1 MREERGIGSD
11 YAEHVVVCTHGIV
24 IHEQVASEGVV
35 IEVVGEIA
43 HDPVKVVALLDDV
56 AGEVFFAVPVAAV
69 GFLEAVEFVVK
80 LHVVVH
86 GIQIVLVAQLAV
98 FLDVVEVVLV
108 EAALAVPLAGESLEV
123 LEHQLRVFLVGVN
136 RLAEANEVVV
146 VVEAADVYPQAAERA
161 VVVLAVSTAV
171 DGGFT
176 VAGTL
181 VVCYGI
187 FEFFD
192 REVQVIE
199 SFFDSWSDV
208 EFSEL

>member
-1 MREERGIGSD
+1 MREERGKGSD
-11 YAEHVVVCTHGIV
+11 HAEHVVVCAHRV
-24 IHEQVASEGVV
+24 VVHEQVASEGFVV
-35 IEVVGEIA
+35 EVVLEIT

-108 EAALAVPLAGESLEV
+108 ESALAVPLAGGSLEV
-123 LEHQLRVFLVGVN
+123 LEHQLRVVLVGVN
-136 RLAEANEVVV
+136 RLAEVDELVV
-146 VVEAADVYPQAAERA
+146 VVEAAEVYPQAAERA

-171 DGGFT
+171 DGGFA
-176 VAGTL
+176 VAVAL
-181 VVCYGI
+181 VVGDGF
-187 FEFFD
+187 FEFGD
-192 REVQVIE
+192 SEVQFVE
-199 SFFDSWSDV
+199 SAGDSWSDV